1 MSIDT
6 KSAHITP
13 VGSNV
18 FADLGFEPEEATTLK
33 AESQHIIAEKLAIK
47 ERLGQSPGS
56 KGRAGAV
63 VQ

>member
-13 VGSNV
+13 VGRNV
-18 FADLGFEPEEATTLK
+18 FADLGFEPEEAVTLK
-33 AESQHIIAEKLAIK
+33 AESQRIIAEKLAIK
-47 ERLGQSPGS
+47 ERLGQSSGPE
-56 KGRAGAV
+56 GRAGTV